1 MERTLLKEEIK
12 DITMPDEMRARIVE
26 NCRNAGLEKENIG
39 MKIMDI
45 EGKAVMDNSVVEN
58 ETTEGMVQNKT
69 RTARA
74 RKWPRIATV
83 AAAVALCLGLGGVTV
98 MASSGKLEGFF
109 ADVTRWDGAVVGM
122 TYEQATEEIEVSVA
136 VNDDSLV
143 VDAVLLKA
151 GEAPYAF
158 LDSVGIQAYSVVN
171 AEGETLVEGTS
182 NEKTGITDGAVSIK
196 LPLDE
201 LESGNYKLIITEFV
215 GSAKAE
221 QDLPMKGYWVCE
233 FSL

>member
-12 DITMPDEMRARIVE
+12 EITMPDEMRARIVE
-26 NCRNAGLEKENIG
+26 NCRNAGMEKENAD
-39 MKIMDI
+39 MK
-45 EGKAVMDNSVVEN
+45 EKNHTSS
-58 ETTEGMVQNKT
+58 
-69 RTARA
+69 A

-136 VNDDSLV
+136 VSSDSLV

-158 LDSVGIQAYSVVN
+158 LDSVSVQTYSVVN

-182 NEKTGITDGAVSIK
+182 NEKAGITDGKISCK

-201 LESGNYKLIITEFV
+201 LESGNYTLIITEFV
-215 GSAKAE
+215 GSAKAD
-221 QDLPMKGYWVCE
+221 QDLPIKGYWVCE

>member
-12 DITMPDEMRARIVE
+12 EITMPEEMKARIVE
-26 NCRNAGLEKENIG
+26 NCRNADLEKENID

-45 EGKAVMDNSVVEN
+45 EGKAAIDNSVVEN
-58 ETTEGMVQNKT
+58 KTTERTVQNKT
-69 RTARA
+69 HTASA
-74 RKWPRIATV
+74 RKWSRIATV

-98 MASSGKLEGFF
+98 MAGSGKLEGFL

-122 TYEQATEEIEVSVA
+122 TYEQATEEIEVSATVSG
-136 VNDDSLV
+136 DSIV
-143 VDAVLLKA
+143 VDVVFLKA

-158 LDSVGIQAYSVVN
+158 LDSVGVHAYSIVN

-182 NEKTGITDGAVSIK
+182 NEKAGITDGIVSCK

-201 LESGNYKLIITEFV
+201 LESGNYKLIITEFI
-215 GSAKAE
+215 GSAKADQE
-221 QDLPMKGYWVCE
+221 LPIKGYWVCE

>member
-12 DITMPDEMRARIVE
+12 EITMPEEMKARIVE
-26 NCRNAGLEKENIG
+26 NCRNAGLKKENYD
-39 MKIMDI
+39 MKIINI
-45 EGKAVMDNSVVEN
+45 EGKAAIDNSVVEK
-58 ETTEGMVQNKT
+58 ETTERMVQNKT
-69 RTARA
+69 RMARA
-74 RKWPRIATV
+74 GKWTRIATV

-98 MASSGKLEGFF
+98 MAGSGKLEGFF
-109 ADVTRWDGAVVGM
+109 ADVTRWDGAVVGT
-122 TYEQATEEIEVSVA
+122 TYEQATEEIEISVA
-136 VNDDSLV
+136 VNGNSLIVDV
-143 VDAVLLKA
+143 VFLKA

-158 LDSVGIQAYSVVN
+158 LDSVGVHAYSIVN
-171 AEGETLVEGTS
+171 AEGKTLVEGTS
-182 NEKTGITDGAVSIK
+182 NEKAGITDGIVSCE

-221 QDLPMKGYWVCE
+221 QDLPIKGYWVCE

>member
-1 MERTLLKEEIK
+1 MERNLLKEEIK
-12 DITMPDEMRARIVE
+12 EITMPGEMKARIVE
-26 NCRNAGLEKENIG
+26 NCRNAGLEEKESAFMAKNI
-39 MKIMDI
+39 
-45 EGKAVMDNSVVEN
+45 SVDKKKQS
-58 ETTEGMVQNKT
+58 TKKRIG
-69 RTARA
+69 
-74 RKWPRIATV
+74 RKWPRFATV

-122 TYEQATEEIEVSVA
+122 TYEQATEEIEVSATVSG
-136 VNDDSLV
+136 DSIV

-158 LDSVGIQAYSVVN
+158 LDSVSVQTYSVVN

-182 NEKTGITDGAVSIK
+182 NEKVGITDGKMSCK

-201 LESGNYKLIITEFV
+201 LESGSYTLIITEFV
-215 GSAKAE
+215 GSAKAD
-221 QDLPMKGYWVCE
+221 QDLPIKGYWECE

>member
-12 DITMPDEMRARIVE
+12 EITMPEEMKARIVE
-26 NCRNAGLEKENIG
+26 NCRNAGLEKENID
-39 MKIMDI
+39 MKIMGI
-45 EGKAVMDNSVVEN
+45 EGKAAMDNSVVE
-58 ETTEGMVQNKT
+58 TERMGQNKT

-74 RKWPRIATV
+74 GKWTRIATV

-98 MASSGKLEGFF
+98 MAGSGKLEGFF

-122 TYEQATEEIEVSVA
+122 TYEQATEEIEVSATVSG
-136 VNDDSLV
+136 DSIV
-143 VDAVLLKA
+143 VDAVFLKA

-158 LDSVGIQAYSVVN
+158 LDSVGVHAYSIVN
-171 AEGETLVEGTS
+171 AEGKTLVEGTS
-182 NEKTGITDGAVSIK
+182 NEKAGITDGIVSCK

-215 GSAKAE
+215 GSAKAD
-221 QDLPMKGYWVCE
+221 QDLPIKGYWVCE